1 MKEKVSKLTYPTL
14 PNYLIKIHKMNG
26 KVCILKTQNNLMR
39 SKTPNELSAFRK
51 YAHLFLCK
59 KKIKI

>member
-26 KVCILKTQNNLMR
+26 KECILKTQNNLMR
-39 SKTPNELSAFRK
+39 SKTPKELSAKRFSQICTFIP
-51 YAHLFLCK
+51 L
-59 KKIKI
+59 